1 MEFEIWHYWIIA
13 SIAFL
18 LLEIFI
24 PSFVMASVGCGC
36 FLAFL
41 GALLHAPIVVQL
53 VLLIAGILIGFL
65 GIKPLMV
72 NYAWKTEKEVRTNV
86 FGMIGRHG
94 KICDAIESNKEY
106 GHVIIDGDTWQAISE
121 DGNDIP
127 RNAKVEVTHIDSII
141 LTVKVLE
148 MPPPKEYISET
159 PENIDVDTSSDD
171 EVPVETEVKTDKSLL
186 VSIGQK
192 HQLFH
197 HDEVLCFYS
206 NQKISYLLPH
216 SGNPIIIDDSLE
228 RLYRKLPTDHFFR
241 ANRQFIIT
249 TECVRQI
256 SSAENGKLSIHL
268 CENRH
273 IPDQITV
280 SRLKSHAFRKWLK
293 QHCES
298 V

>member
-1 MEFEIWHYWIIA
+1 MEFNVWHYWIIG

-24 PSFVMASVGCGC
+24 PSFVMASIGCGC

-41 GALLHAPIVVQL
+41 GALLNAPLVVQL
-53 VLLIAGILIGFL
+53 ILFIAGILVGFL

-72 NYAWKTEKEVRTNV
+72 NYAWKTDKEVRTNV
-86 FGMIGRHG
+86 FGMVGRHG
-94 KICDAIESNKEY
+94 KICDAIEVDKEY

-121 DGNDIP
+121 DGKDIP

-148 MPPPKEYISET
+148 MPPPLENISEVVENVDNDISSKDEMLV
-159 PENIDVDTSSDD
+159 PEYAS
-171 EVPVETEVKTDKSLL
+171 EEKSLL

-197 HDEVLCFYS
+197 PDEVLCFYS
-206 NQKISYLLPH
+206 SQKISYLLPLN
-216 SGNPIIIDDSLE
+216 GGPIIIDDSLD
-228 RLYRKLPTDHFFR
+228 RLYRKLPADHFFR

-256 SSAENGKLSIHL
+256 SSAENGKLTIRL
-268 CENRH
+268 CENSH
-273 IPDQITV
+273 VPETITV

-293 QHCES
+293 EHCEL